1 MAAFSPDSRVKLRAQ
16 IINRLEAIERQTM
29 KVSVDP
35 RYGGSNELLA
45 DVSATAAALQSQR
58 ASGIAAESFKRGV
71 PVYANGFH
79 QCQRFKRDGEGI
91 DPHIPAVDEQV

>member
-71 PVYANGFH
+71 PVYANGFTSVS
-79 QCQRFKRDGEGI
+79 DLNGTVT
-91 DPHIPAVDEQV
+91 D